1 MISRRMLRIKV
12 VKALYA
18 HMKSDADSLMASE
31 KMLVTSIDKTY
42 DLYFL
47 LMSLVVEMA
56 QYAEQRQE
64 AAKNKKLPTYEDLN
78 PNRKFV
84 DNAVIRLLAQSD
96 SVNDY
101 LASRKLSWAKYP
113 ELVKALYTQ
122 LEQSDYFK
130 KYMTSQESSFRED
143 LALITE
149 FYTRELEESE
159 ILESALDEMSIL
171 WNDDLGFALTL
182 VIRTLSNMRASH
194 TEVKYLPKFKDYYT
208 SEEEL
213 SFLKSKAIEGSTAV
227 VGIKPPYDIYV
238 WNTKTESWVNSYKE
252 TNVIDDLDFA
262 RELFAKA
269 AVNFDNYQ
277 EEIEKYTRNWDVE
290 RIAFMDNLIMATAVA
305 ELVTFPSIP
314 VKVTLDE
321 YIEIAKYYSTHGSS
335 TFINGILDK
344 IVASFTEEGKI
355 NKSGRGLI

>member
-12 VKALYA
+12 IKTLYA

-47 LMSLVVEMA
+47 MLSLVAEMA
-56 QYAEQRQE
+56 HYAEQRQE
-64 AAKNKKLPTYEDLN
+64 AAKKKQLPTYEDLN

-84 DNAVIRLLAQSD
+84 DNAVIRLIAQSD

-101 LASRKLSWAKYP
+101 LAARKLSWAKYP
-113 ELVKALYTQ
+113 ELVKTLFTQ
-122 LEQSDYFK
+122 LEQSDYYK
-130 KYMTSQESSFRED
+130 KYMASQERSFRED
-143 LALITE
+143 LALVTE

-159 ILESALDEMSIL
+159 ILENVLDEMSIL
-171 WNDDLGFALTL
+171 WNDDLGFALIMVT
-182 VIRTLSNMRASH
+182 RTLSNMRPSH
-194 TEVKYLPKFKDYYT
+194 VDVKVLPKFK
-208 SEEEL
+208 S
-213 SFLKSKAIEGSTAV
+213 IE
-227 VGIKPPYDIYV
+227 
-238 WNTKTESWVNSYKE
+238 
-252 TNVIDDLDFA
+252 DLDFA

-321 YIEIAKYYSTHGSS
+321 YIEIAKFYSTHGSS

-344 IVASFTEEGKI
+344 IVASFTEQGKI

>member
-12 VKALYA
+12 LKALYA

-47 LMSLVVEMA
+47 MLSLIVEMA
-56 QYAEQRQE
+56 HYAEQRQE
-64 AAKNKKLPTYEDLN
+64 MVKKKQLPTYEDLN

-84 DNAVIRLLAQSD
+84 DNAVVRLIAQSD

-101 LASRKLSWAKYP
+101 LAARKLSWAQYP
-113 ELVKALYTQ
+113 ELIKTLFAQ
-122 LEQSDYFK
+122 LEQSDYYK
-130 KYMTSQESSFRED
+130 KYMTSQERSFRED
-143 LALITE
+143 LALVTE

-159 ILESALDEMSIL
+159 VLENAIDEMSIL
-171 WNDDLGFALTL
+171 WNDDLGFALIMVT
-182 VIRTLSNMRASH
+182 RTLSNMRPSH
-194 TEVKYLPKFKDYYT
+194 VDVKVLPKFK
-208 SEEEL
+208 S
-213 SFLKSKAIEGSTAV
+213 IE
-227 VGIKPPYDIYV
+227 
-238 WNTKTESWVNSYKE
+238 
-252 TNVIDDLDFA
+252 DLDFA
-262 RELFAKA
+262 RELFAKT
-269 AVNFDNYQ
+269 AVNFDTYQ

-290 RIAFMDNLIMATAVA
+290 RIAFMDNLIMAAAMA
-305 ELVTFPSIP
+305 ELITFPSIP

-321 YIEIAKYYSTHGSS
+321 YIDIAKFYSTQGSS

-344 IVASFTEEGKI
+344 IVASLNEQGKI

>member
-1 MISRRMLRIKV
+1 MLRIKV
-12 VKALYA
+12 LKALYA

-47 LMSLVVEMA
+47 MLSLIVEMA
-56 QYAEQRQE
+56 HYAEQRQE

-101 LASRKLSWAKYP
+101 LAAHKLSWAQYP
-113 ELVKALYTQ
+113 ELIKTLFAQ
-122 LEQSDYFK
+122 LEQSDYYK
-130 KYMTSQESSFRED
+130 KYMTSQEHSFRED
-143 LALITE
+143 LALVTE
-149 FYTRELEESE
+149 FYTRELEELE
-159 ILESALDEMSIL
+159 ILENAIDEMSIL
-171 WNDDLGFALTL
+171 WNDDLGFALIMVT
-182 VIRTLSNMRASH
+182 RTLSNMRPSH
-194 TEVKYLPKFKDYYT
+194 VEVKVLPKFK
-208 SEEEL
+208 S
-213 SFLKSKAIEGSTAV
+213 IE
-227 VGIKPPYDIYV
+227 
-238 WNTKTESWVNSYKE
+238 
-252 TNVIDDLDFA
+252 DLDFA
-262 RELFAKA
+262 RELFAKT
-269 AVNFDNYQ
+269 AVNFDTYQ

-290 RIAFMDNLIMATAVA
+290 RIAFMDNLIMAAAMA
-305 ELVTFPSIP
+305 ELITFPSIP

-321 YIEIAKYYSTHGSS
+321 YIEIAKFYSTQGSS

-344 IVASFTEEGKI
+344 IVASLNEQGKI

>member
-1 MISRRMLRIKV
+1 MLRIKV

-56 QYAEQRQE
+56 HYAEQRQE

-101 LASRKLSWAKYP
+101 LAAHKLSWAKYP
-113 ELVKALYTQ
+113 ELVKALFTQ
-122 LEQSDYFK
+122 LEQSDYYK

-171 WNDDLGFALTL
+171 WNDDLGFALVM

-194 TEVKYLPKFKDYYT
+194 TDVKVLPKFK
-208 SEEEL
+208 S
-213 SFLKSKAIEGSTAV
+213 IE
-227 VGIKPPYDIYV
+227 
-238 WNTKTESWVNSYKE
+238 
-252 TNVIDDLDFA
+252 DLDFA

-277 EEIEKYTRNWDVE
+277 AEIEKYTRNWDVE

>member
-122 LEQSDYFK
+122 LEQSDYYK
-130 KYMTSQESSFRED
+130 KYMASQESSFRDD

-171 WNDDLGFALTL
+171 WNDDLGFALIMVT
-182 VIRTLSNMRASH
+182 RTLSNMRASH
-194 TEVKYLPKFKDYYT
+194 TDVKVLPKFK
-208 SEEEL
+208 S
-213 SFLKSKAIEGSTAV
+213 IE
-227 VGIKPPYDIYV
+227 
-238 WNTKTESWVNSYKE
+238 
-252 TNVIDDLDFA
+252 DLDFA

>member
-12 VKALYA
+12 LKALYA

-47 LMSLVVEMA
+47 MLSLIVEMA
-56 QYAEQRQE
+56 HYAEQRQE
-64 AAKNKKLPTYEDLN
+64 MAKKKQLPTYEDLN

-84 DNAVIRLLAQSD
+84 DNAVVRLIAQSD

-101 LASRKLSWAKYP
+101 LAARKLSWAQYP
-113 ELVKALYTQ
+113 ELIKTLFAQ
-122 LEQSDYFK
+122 LEQSDYYK
-130 KYMTSQESSFRED
+130 KYMTSQERSFRED
-143 LALITE
+143 LALVTE

-159 ILESALDEMSIL
+159 VLEKAIDEMSIL
-171 WNDDLGFALTL
+171 WNDDLGFALIMVT
-182 VIRTLSNMRASH
+182 RTLSNMRPSH
-194 TEVKYLPKFKDYYT
+194 VDVKVLPKFK
-208 SEEEL
+208 S
-213 SFLKSKAIEGSTAV
+213 IE
-227 VGIKPPYDIYV
+227 
-238 WNTKTESWVNSYKE
+238 
-252 TNVIDDLDFA
+252 DLDFA
-262 RELFAKA
+262 RELFAKT
-269 AVNFDNYQ
+269 AVNFDTYQ

-290 RIAFMDNLIMATAVA
+290 RIAFMDNLIMAAAMA
-305 ELVTFPSIP
+305 ELITFPSIP

-321 YIEIAKYYSTHGSS
+321 YIEIAKFYSTQGSS

-344 IVASFTEEGKI
+344 IVASLNEQGKI

>member
-12 VKALYA
+12 IKALYA

-47 LMSLVVEMA
+47 MLSLVAEMA
-56 QYAEQRQE
+56 HYAEQRQE
-64 AAKNKKLPTYEDLN
+64 AAKKKQLPTYEDLN

-84 DNAVIRLLAQSD
+84 DNAVIRLIAQSD

-101 LASRKLSWAKYP
+101 LAARKLSWAKYP
-113 ELVKALYTQ
+113 ELVKTLFTQ
-122 LEQSDYFK
+122 LEQSEYYK
-130 KYMTSQESSFRED
+130 KYMASQERSFRED
-143 LALITE
+143 LALVTE
-149 FYTRELEESE
+149 VYTRELEESE
-159 ILESALDEMSIL
+159 ILENVLDEMSIL
-171 WNDDLGFALTL
+171 WNDDLGFALIMVT
-182 VIRTLSNMRASH
+182 RTLSNMRPSH
-194 TEVKYLPKFKDYYT
+194 VDVKVLPKFK
-208 SEEEL
+208 S
-213 SFLKSKAIEGSTAV
+213 IE
-227 VGIKPPYDIYV
+227 
-238 WNTKTESWVNSYKE
+238 
-252 TNVIDDLDFA
+252 DLDFA

-321 YIEIAKYYSTHGSS
+321 YIEIAKFYSTHGSS

-344 IVASFTEEGKI
+344 IVASFTEQGKI

>member
-47 LMSLVVEMA
+47 MLSLVAEMA
-56 QYAEQRQE
+56 YYAEQRQE
-64 AAKNKKLPTYEDLN
+64 AAKKKQLPTYEDLN

-84 DNAVIRLLAQSD
+84 DNAVIRLISQSD

-101 LASRKLSWAKYP
+101 LASRKLSWAQYP
-113 ELVKALYTQ
+113 ELVKTLFTQ
-122 LEQSDYFK
+122 LEQSDYYK
-130 KYMTSQESSFRED
+130 KYMASQERSFRED

-159 ILESALDEMSIL
+159 IMENVLDEMSIL
-171 WNDDLGFALTL
+171 WNDDLGFALIMVT
-182 VIRTLSNMRASH
+182 RTLSNMRPSH
-194 TEVKYLPKFKDYYT
+194 TDVKVLPKFK
-208 SEEEL
+208 S
-213 SFLKSKAIEGSTAV
+213 IE
-227 VGIKPPYDIYV
+227 
-238 WNTKTESWVNSYKE
+238 
-252 TNVIDDLDFA
+252 DLDFA

-269 AVNFDNYQ
+269 AVNFDKYQ
-277 EEIEKYTRNWDVE
+277 EEIEKFTNNWDVE
-290 RIAFMDNLIMATAVA
+290 RIAFMDNLIMATAIA
-305 ELVTFPSIP
+305 ELVTFSSIP

-321 YIEIAKYYSTHGSS
+321 YIEIAKFYSTHGSS

-344 IVASFTEEGKI
+344 LVASLTEEGKI

>member
-1 MISRRMLRIKV
+1 MLRIKV

-113 ELVKALYTQ
+113 ELVKSLYTQ

-171 WNDDLGFALTL
+171 WNDDLGFALIMVT
-182 VIRTLSNMRASH
+182 RTLSNMRASH
-194 TEVKYLPKFKDYYT
+194 TDVKVLPKFK
-208 SEEEL
+208 S
-213 SFLKSKAIEGSTAV
+213 IE
-227 VGIKPPYDIYV
+227 
-238 WNTKTESWVNSYKE
+238 
-252 TNVIDDLDFA
+252 DLDFA

-277 EEIEKYTRNWDVE
+277 AEIEKYTRNWDVE

>member
-1 MISRRMLRIKV
+1 MLRIKV

-113 ELVKALYTQ
+113 ELVKSLYTQ

-171 WNDDLGFALTL
+171 WNDDLGFALIMVT
-182 VIRTLSNMRASH
+182 RTLSNMRASH
-194 TEVKYLPKFKDYYT
+194 TDVKVLPKFN
-208 SEEEL
+208 S
-213 SFLKSKAIEGSTAV
+213 IE
-227 VGIKPPYDIYV
+227 
-238 WNTKTESWVNSYKE
+238 
-252 TNVIDDLDFA
+252 DLDFA